1 MIQIVKYRVD
11 FTEEQEERLVYPYFN
26 ICIDIVTFPSGKIG
40 TIKEK
45 NSREIMGKI
54 FFSLHLWSFFFSFFQ
69 HIEMHS
75 RTISLENSGKIY
87 IYIQNFMKYH
97 FLPNY
102 VYILIKYIQISGS
115 GCVDGKRFGY
125 ANNRKQRHINLP
137 RADR

>member
-26 ICIDIVTFPSGKIG
+26 ICIDIVTFPSG

-54 FFSLHLWSFFFSFFQ
+54 FFSLHLWSFLFFNTLKCIHERFLSK
-69 HIEMHS
+69 IRE
-75 RTISLENSGKIY
+75 KYIY

-125 ANNRKQRHINLP
+125 TNNRKQRHINLP

>member
-54 FFSLHLWSFFFSFFQ
+54 FFSLHLWSFLFFFNTLKCIHERFLSK
-69 HIEMHS
+69 IRE
-75 RTISLENSGKIY
+75 KYIY

-102 VYILIKYIQISGS
+102 ILIKYIQISGS
-115 GCVDGKRFGY
+115 GCMDGKRFGY
-125 ANNRKQRHINLP
+125 TNNRKQRH
-137 RADR
+137 